1 MYTIKEDEI
10 IFETFFNIPLS
21 EEIIKEFT
29 KIKKITFGKLFNQ
42 PVYSLPDNVT
52 HINFGEFFNQS
63 IDISNLPKNLIHLNF
78 LGYFNS
84 FNQKVDN
91 LPNSI
96 THLTFGWHFNQKV
109 DNLPSNITHLEF
121 GYYFNQPVDFLP
133 GSLKE
138 LILSR
143 DFNQPVDNLPNNITH
158 LTFGRNFN
166 QSINN
171 LPTSLTHLIFEEQYT
186 ENTTISTFN
195 QSIEGLSRL
204 TNLKYLKFGY
214 HFSQTICC
222 PIDGH
227 CYLPD
232 SVEELYF
239 ANESKNKITSFPK
252 SLKKLYFQ
260 DKECKN
266 Y

>member
-1 MYTIKEDEI
+1 MCAIKEDEI
-10 IFETFFNIPLS
+10 IFDTFFNIPLS

-29 KIKKITFGKLFNQ
+29 KIKKITFGKFFNQ

-63 IDISNLPKNLIHLNF
+63 MDVSNLPKNLIHLNF
-78 LGYFNS
+78 LGHFSS
-84 FNQKVDN
+84 FNQNVDN
-91 LPNSI
+91 LP
-96 THLTFGWHFNQKV
+96 
-109 DNLPSNITHLEF
+109 PNITHLEF
-121 GYYFNQPVDFLP
+121 GYYFNQSVDFLP
-133 GSLKE
+133 SSIKE
-138 LILSR
+138 LIFSR

-171 LPTSLTHLIFEEQYT
+171 LPTSLTHIIFEEQYT

-214 HFSQTICC
+214 HFSQNICC

-232 SVEELYF
+232 SVEELCF
-239 ANESKNKITSFPK
+239 ENESKFKITSFPK

-260 DKECKN
+260 NKECKN